1 VLPRFGARAAVV
13 AGSPGGDFLLPSLA
27 ATGPQQKA
35 DRVVSTFVLDL
46 LQDGE
51 TAEFLADAASALRPG
66 GSSASRPCPGARGP
80 VSSTVAAIWNLLH
93 TISPVERRT
102 LAFLVCDS
110 IRGVCRA
117 LSAYFT
123 VRKLH
128 LRAAQRPLSSLTSL
142 SRSLPLSFPT
152 SMYRSLPST

>member
-1 VLPRFGARAAVV
+1 MLPRFGARAAVV

-80 VSSTVAAIWNLLH
+80 VSSTVAAIN
-93 TISPVERRT
+93 
-102 LAFLVCDS
+102 S
-110 IRGVCRA
+110 IATKSSGGFANMFARKA
-117 LSAYFT
+117 SANKYG
-123 VRKLH
+123 
-128 LRAAQRPLSSLTSL
+128 SSQQNQ
-142 SRSLPLSFPT
+142 
-152 SMYRSLPST
+152 